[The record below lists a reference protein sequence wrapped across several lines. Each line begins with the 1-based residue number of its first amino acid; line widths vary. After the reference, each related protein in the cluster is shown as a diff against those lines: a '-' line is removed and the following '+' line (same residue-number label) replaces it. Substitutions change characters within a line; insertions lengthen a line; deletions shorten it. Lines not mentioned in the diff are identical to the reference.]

1 MAGVHK
7 IKGERTM
14 TDLEKLLAIEE
25 IRQLRPKYFRLIDSK
40 NFEELPSVFSKDTWF
55 DSSDAI
61 CDPIKGQYPGFPKAE
76 IARGRDA
83 VVQSIIAGLPPAL
96 QSCHMCNV
104 GEIEITSDTT
114 AKGIIGLTDRLLMPG
129 ALASAGY
136 GYYYDEYV
144 KEDGKWVIAGA
155 TLKRK
160 RVIFEDD
167 KGNGV

>member
-1 MAGVHK
+1 MK
-7 IKGERTM
+7 KTI
-14 TDLEKLLAIEE
+14 E
-25 IRQLRPKYFRLIDSK
+25 IRRGDVCSFQNHTRMCVGTGRLDLALHGEYQRQLKAVQDACHFQYIRGHGLFSDQMGIYQAYPRRDGTVKQEYCFTYLDRVMDCYLENGLRPFL
-40 NFEELPSVFSKDTWF
+40 EL
-55 DSSDAI
+55 
-61 CDPIKGQYPGFPKAE
+61 GF
-76 IARGRDA
+76 
-83 VVQSIIAGLPPAL
+83 
-96 QSCHMCNV
+96 
-104 GEIEITSDTT
+104 
-114 AKGIIGLTDRLLMPG
+114 MPG